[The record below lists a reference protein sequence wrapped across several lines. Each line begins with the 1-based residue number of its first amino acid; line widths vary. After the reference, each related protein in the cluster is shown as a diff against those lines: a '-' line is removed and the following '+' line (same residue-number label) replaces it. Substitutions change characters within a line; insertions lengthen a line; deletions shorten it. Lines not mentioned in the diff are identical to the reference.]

1 VAILRDAGGEYLTRS
16 TSLPSSTAFSICGFF
31 APTSAAASS
40 VPFLFALQDASNG
53 IGCAYKDSAGD
64 LVFLVFT
71 QNSYDDDIASFTGV
85 YGQHYFAGMT
95 LDATTATLYVGSVGV
110 SDALVTATV
119 AGSTFTPDVLR
130 LFDWNAGNPVSP
142 VAGVKA
148 WDATLTAAEIERE
161 RCVLRPIRTAD
172 LHLWTPML
180 ASSSASDAAKD
191 YSGNGRDWTVNG
203 SPTITDGTPVG
214 WGAPIWIPQYAR
226 GIPVLSLPSMS
237 SITATTG
244 VPRVT
249 LTF

>member
-1 VAILRDAGGEYLTRS
+1 MAILRDAGGEYLTRS
-16 TSLPSSTAFSICGFF
+16 ASLPSSTAFSICGFF

-85 YGQHYFAGMT
+85 YGQHYFIGMT
-95 LDATTATLYVGSVGV
+95 LDATTATLYVGSVGA

-119 AGSTFTPDVLR
+119 AGSTFTPNVLR

-148 WDATLTAAEIERE
+148 WDATLTADEMELERWT
-161 RCVLRPIRTAD
+161 RQQVRTTNS
-172 LHLWTPML
+172 HLWTPMN
-180 ASSSASDAAKD
+180 ATDSVANAALD
-191 YSGNGRDWTVNG
+191 QSGNARHWTVNG
-203 SPTITDGTPVG
+203 SPTLAPNPPVAWPYLKSPG
-214 WGAPIWIPQYAR
+214 
-226 GIPVLSLPSMS
+226 VSEV
-237 SITATTG
+237 TATTAK
-244 VPRVT
+244 PKAT
-249 LTF
+249 IEW